1 MIGIFGEMQNVYSII
16 ILLDI
21 RETTEMFGRKTFHIY
36 GVLLLILFSSFAVVG
51 PSLAQEAD
59 PLAPGPSPYGPG
71 PHTVTEVTA
80 GVYSFFHSGARN
92 MFIITD
98 EGVIVTDPMHRYA
111 AEALREEIAKRTD
124 QPVKYVIY
132 SHNHWDHILGGKIF
146 KDEGAQF
153 ISHEN
158 CLAHFYRDPHPDLV
172 LPDIVFDRHLDVE
185 LGDKELRLQYFG
197 RNHDDCVITMLLPN
211 ERLLFVV
218 DLAMP
223 GAVSLAGG
231 WMRSYYPKD
240 WIRSLK
246 EIEETIEF
254 DRYMPGHG
262 PAVAPKFA
270 MTEVRGYLEAL
281 MEAVRSEL
289 AAGTPSMEVIEKISL
304 PDYQH
309 LYGYD
314 EFLSKNADRMR
325 VYFAT
330 GY

>member
-1 MIGIFGEMQNVYSII
+1 MSKKIVAP
-16 ILLDI
+16 
-21 RETTEMFGRKTFHIY
+21 
-36 GVLLLILFSSFAVVG
+36 VAALLLFLGLFAG
-51 PSLAQEAD
+51 IRPSLAQEDD
-59 PLAPGPSPYGPG
+59 PLAPGPSPYGPS
-71 PHTVTEVTA
+71 PHSVTEVA
-80 GVYSFFHSGARN
+80 RGVYSFFHSGARS

-98 EGVIVTDPMHRYA
+98 DGVIVTDPMHNYA
-111 AEALREEIAKRTD
+111 AAALREEIANRTD
-124 QPVKYVIY
+124 KPVKYVIY

-153 ISHEN
+153 ISHSK

-172 LPDIVFDRHLDVE
+172 LPDIVFDRHHQVE
-185 LGDKELRLQYFG
+185 LGNRKLELQYFG
-197 RNHDDCVITMLLPN
+197 RNHDDCTITMLLPD

-246 EIEETIEF
+246 EIEATVVF

-262 PAVAPKFA
+262 PPVAPKSA

-281 MEAVRSEL
+281 METVRAEL
-289 AAGTPSMEVIEKISL
+289 AAGTPGMEVIENISL
-304 PDYQH
+304 PEYQH
-309 LYGYD
+309 LQGYD
-314 EFLSKNADRMR
+314 EYLKNNADRMR